1 MKTTIASAAILFA
14 FLSIVWA
21 GYLINKNTPKP
32 TLSDVRFTPPTS
44 PSADSK
50 SLVKQTSNR
59 EDFIGGVGIIEPAGE
74 AITIGSQLPGIVHTV
89 FVMPG
94 DIVELGQPL
103 LMLDDRIAKAN
114 VGIAIANLA
123 AQEAKLAELVAQIDT
138 QKARV
143 DAAMAQNAQVAA
155 TLANARLSLTR
166 SEKLVA
172 SNSLSAEEFDMSKL
186 NVSVAEARVAE
197 SAANYREAVAGL
209 NLVDGAKGAPSI
221 DVQKAAVGQAR
232 ATLVREQ
239 VTLDEHTIH
248 APKGGAIL
256 QVKIRAGEFV
266 PAAVLANPIITL
278 GVVDPLHIRVDIDE
292 TEIARFRETAAAYAS
307 VRGRPERRVSITFV
321 RSEPFVIPKK
331 SLTGGVSERVDTR
344 VLQIIY
350 SVKPQVI
357 VAIPGQQVDV
367 YIEDKPS
374 EQVVP

>member
-1 MKTTIASAAILFA
+1 MKTTIASAAILIA

-32 TLSDVRFTPPTS
+32 TLSEVRFTPPTN
-44 PSADSK
+44 PSSEAQPK
-50 SLVKQTSNR
+50 IKRASNR
-59 EDFIGGVGIIEPAGE
+59 EEFIGGVGIIEPAGE
-74 AITIGSQLPGIVHTV
+74 AITIGSQLSGIVHTV
-89 FVMPG
+89 LVTPG

-103 LMLDDRIAKAN
+103 LVLDDRIAKAN
-114 VGIAIANLA
+114 VGIATANLD
-123 AQEAKLAELVAQIDT
+123 AQEAILAELLAQIDT

-143 DAAMAQNAQVAA
+143 DAAMAQNTQAAA
-155 TLANARLSLTR
+155 TLANTRLTLTR
-166 SEKLVA
+166 SEKLIS
-172 SNSLSAEEFDMSKL
+172 SNSLSAEEFDLSKL
-186 NVSVAEARVAE
+186 NLSLAESRVAEA
-197 SAANYREAVAGL
+197 AAKYREAVAGL
-209 NLVDGAKGAPSI
+209 NLLDGEHGAPSI

-232 ATLVREQ
+232 ASLVREQ

-248 APKGGAIL
+248 APSAGTIL

-292 TEIARFRETAAAYAS
+292 TEIARFSETAAAYAS
-307 VRGRPERRVSITFV
+307 VRGRPERRVPITFV

-350 SVKPQVI
+350 SVKPEEI
-357 VAIPGQQVDV
+357 GAITGQQVDV
-367 YIEDKPS
+367 YIEYQPS
-374 EQVVP
+374 E